1 MSKIL
6 DFFKNHYGYAR
17 MKDLKANGI
26 HTREIK
32 KLLEEGTIEKVK
44 PGLYRLS
51 TFSGIKIVSLVDIC
65 RAVHKGVICLLSA
78 LDYYDFTTFSPWE
91 VHVAIPHDHKKPKIE
106 YPPVRFFHFRENTY
120 SLGIETINTE
130 FGPIR
135 IYNREKTVC
144 DIFRF
149 RNRLGEDLAIE
160 ALKNYLIWSNGNT
173 TRLRKYM
180 KITRTE
186 KIMSPFIKG
195 MMQT

>member
-1 MSKIL
+1 MSEVIR
-6 DFFKNHYGYAR
+6 FFENHYGYAR
-17 MKDLKANGI
+17 MKDLKAHGI

-32 KLLEEGTIEKVK
+32 NLLEKGMIEKVK

-51 TFSGIKIVSLVDIC
+51 SLSGNKEISLVDVC
-65 RAVHKGVICLLSA
+65 RAVPKGVICLISA
-78 LDYYDFTTFSPWE
+78 LDYYEFTTFSPWE
-91 VHVAIPHDHKKPKIE
+91 VHAAVPHDLKEPTIE

-135 IYNREKTVC
+135 IYNREKTIC

-149 RNRLGEDLAIE
+149 RNKLGEDLAIE
-160 ALKNYLIWSNGNT
+160 ALRNYLVWSKRNT
-173 TRLRKYM
+173 TKLRKYA
-180 KITRTE
+180 KVTRME

-195 MMQT
+195 MMHK